1 MNDLALVYHISVSEC
16 SNRMAI
22 ECTFGV
28 FIRRWGL
35 FWRALSV
42 KMHRRTGLIGAAM
55 KLHNFCI
62 DEKISV
68 PEYRVDKDGLSEIN
82 HDVWRKAPNF
92 GLDGE
97 PNDYLDRHEESRRK
111 PSTDRNAIRDELV
124 KDLREAGLKRPG
136 TNSFH
141 RRSTF

>member
-1 MNDLALVYHISVSEC
+1 
-16 SNRMAI
+16 MAI
-22 ECTFGV
+22 ECSFGV
-28 FIRRWGL
+28 LIRRWGL

-42 KMHRRTGLIGAAM
+42 KMNRRSGLIGAAM

-62 DEKISV
+62 VEKISV

-82 HDVWRKAPNF
+82 HEVWRKASNF

-97 PNDYLDRHEESRRK
+97 PNDYLDRHDESRRRA
-111 PSTDRNAIRDELV
+111 STDRNAIRDELV
-124 KDLREAGLKRPG
+124 KDLEEAGLKRPG

-141 RRSTF
+141 RQVTF